1 LGIGLLVAIAAGA
14 LSFSLEAAGKQAR
27 SETGTAPSEAARLA
41 TGETRPIPEA
51 GPLAQPKSLD
61 PVGLPGYRPTVRWR
75 ALPVTILPAP
85 FTDGRPTS
93 IGIKGRGGQRNA
105 QTILN
110 ALYNKTQFWDG
121 RVTTLEPPVPIP
133 LLSLLVGGREYSS

>member
-1 LGIGLLVAIAAGA
+1 VAC
-14 LSFSLEAAGKQAR
+14 STCHDPAR
-27 SETGTAPSEAARLA
+27 A
-41 TGETRPIPEA
+41 
-51 GPLAQPKSLD
+51 
-61 PVGLPGYRPTVRWR
+61 
-75 ALPVTILPAP
+75 

-105 QTILN
+105 PTILN

-121 RVTTLEPPVPIP
+121 RVTTLDPPVPIP